1 MKNIK
6 KFLVLGLSLIMVS
19 TFAFGCGSSSEKTDT
34 KEDTKQ
40 EETTTTDDATDA
52 QSDDSAE
59 ATTEGGKVLF
69 TMSSRDQFLTSME
82 TAATEYADANGIELV
97 VMDSEDDITKQLS
110 HIQTAVTD
118 GYDAIICNL
127 VNTDNSA
134 EIISSAGDLPVVF
147 VNRSPGEANLK
158 ADKYVYVGSNES
170 DSGAY
175 QAEYLAKYFKDQ
187 GKTEIKAVLL
197 QGVLGLE
204 NVIKRT
210 ESVQKGLEEAGIK
223 VDYVFQDTAKWDRA
237 TAQEMFIQFLGTG
250 KEYDCVI
257 CNNDEM
263 ALGVIEAM
271 EMQGV
276 DPTKVPVVGIDATE
290 VGCQAIQA
298 GTMAFT
304 VYQSASGQGEGAV
317 KAAQAIISG
326 TGLKSIEGANAES
339 TIVWI
344 PFEPVD
350 KTNVANY
357 MK

>member
-1 MKNIK
+1 MKNMK
-6 KFLVLGLSLIMVS
+6 KFFVLGLSLIMVS
-19 TFAFGCGSSSEKTDT
+19 TFAFGCGQKKDTDT
-34 KEDTKQ
+34 KEDTKK
-40 EETTTTDDATDA
+40 EETTDDTTQTKEDNATGDKA
-52 QSDDSAE
+52 KA
-59 ATTEGGKVLF
+59 GGKILF

-82 TAATEYADANGIELV
+82 TAAAKYADENGVELV

-118 GYDAIICNL
+118 DYDAIICNL

-158 ADKYVYVGSNES
+158 ADKYVYVGSDES
-170 DSGAY
+170 DAGKF

-187 GKTEIKAVLL
+187 GKTEINAVLL

-210 ESVQKGLEEAGIK
+210 DSVKKGLEDAGIK
-223 VDYVFQDTAKWDRA
+223 VNYVFEDTAKWDRA

-250 KEYDCVI
+250 KQYDAVI

-276 DPTKVPVVGIDATE
+276 DPTKVPVVGIDATA
-290 VGCQAIQA
+290 VGCEAIQA
-298 GTMAFT
+298 GKMAFS
-304 VYQSASGQGEGAV
+304 VYQSAAGQGEGAV

-326 TGLKSIEGANAES
+326 EGISKIEGTNDEK

-350 KTNVANY
+350 KSNVEKY